1 MTKIR
6 EQVSNILGF
15 TIMPD
20 EWDKSFEELDREDYQ
35 EAPHKI
41 HPIASEIRGK
51 PRKCIT
57 LHRYSTHLIKM

>member
-20 EWDKSFEELDREDYQ
+20 EWDKSFEELDREGRFT
-35 EAPHKI
+35 K
-41 HPIASEIRGK
+41 R
-51 PRKCIT
+51 
-57 LHRYSTHLIKM
+57 HLIKFILLLLKLEESRENA